1 MNSCLLIHPNILN
14 NKQNRRTND
23 SALIELK
30 SLAEAINLKIFAVS
44 IIRVSSIKPGTFFGK
59 GKIDEIKQTLKEKE
73 LKNQIIIIN
82 TNITPIQQRNLEKLW
97 SVKVLDRTAL
107 ILEIFGARAATKEG
121 TLQVELAHIT
131 WQKTRLVRSWTHL
144 ERQRGG
150 RGFLG
155 GPGELQIELD
165 KRHITSRIKR
175 IKKELEKVRKTREL
189 QRNKRKK
196 LYPIV
201 SLIGYTNSGKSTL
214 FNKITGAKELTK
226 NMVFATLDPKHRIVS
241 LSRENNFILSDTVG
255 FISNLPTELIESF
268 KSTLDEILYADLIIH
283 VRDIS
288 HEDFDSQNDDV
299 LSVIREIFGYDKN
312 QIPQNY
318 LEVINKIDKVKP
330 EIKNT
335 INSKNKIYLSALT
348 GMGINDLKTTI
359 NKLI

>member
-1 MNSCLLIHPNILN
+1 
-14 NKQNRRTND
+14 
-23 SALIELK
+23 
-30 SLAEAINLKIFAVS
+30 
-44 IIRVSSIKPGTFFGK
+44 
-59 GKIDEIKQTLKEKE
+59 
-73 LKNQIIIIN
+73 
-82 TNITPIQQRNLEKLW
+82 
-97 SVKVLDRTAL
+97 
-107 ILEIFGARAATKEG
+107 
-121 TLQVELAHIT
+121 
-131 WQKTRLVRSWTHL
+131 
-144 ERQRGG
+144 
-150 RGFLG
+150 
-155 GPGELQIELD
+155 
-165 KRHITSRIKR
+165 
-175 IKKELEKVRKTREL
+175 
-189 QRNKRKK
+189 
-196 LYPIV
+196 
-201 SLIGYTNSGKSTL
+201 
-214 FNKITGAKELTK
+214 
-226 NMVFATLDPKHRIVS
+226 MVFATLDPKHRIVS

>member
-1 MNSCLLIHPNILN
+1 M
-14 NKQNRRTND
+14 
-23 SALIELK
+23 
-30 SLAEAINLKIFAVS
+30 
-44 IIRVSSIKPGTFFGK
+44 
-59 GKIDEIKQTLKEKE
+59 
-73 LKNQIIIIN
+73 
-82 TNITPIQQRNLEKLW
+82 
-97 SVKVLDRTAL
+97 
-107 ILEIFGARAATKEG
+107 
-121 TLQVELAHIT
+121 
-131 WQKTRLVRSWTHL
+131 
-144 ERQRGG
+144 
-150 RGFLG
+150 
-155 GPGELQIELD
+155 
-165 KRHITSRIKR
+165 
-175 IKKELEKVRKTREL
+175 
-189 QRNKRKK
+189 
-196 LYPIV
+196 
-201 SLIGYTNSGKSTL
+201 

-318 LEVINKIDKVKP
+318 LEVINKIDKVNP